1 MNSSISYAF
10 SQNHARSTAA
20 STTLEIPP
28 MSRQIPPGSP
38 KRVFRQAPQHIWDSK
53 QQKKPKSEMTLTELK
68 ELFPKQTWKPSTLL
82 MPVQAV
88 MLSCGGGKSDF
99 APNII
104 TVAWAGIVCSD
115 PAMISVSIRK
125 ERHSYGIISATKEF
139 IVNIPYASQA
149 KITDWCGMKSGRD
162 VDKFAETRLTPLPAT
177 QVKCPLIADCPIN
190 IECKVARVVPL
201 GSHDLFIAKILA
213 VNISPDLL
221 DKRGKL
227 SIEQADL
234 LAYAHSEYRTL
245 GKKIGTFGFS
255 VRKRK

>member
-1 MNSSISYAF
+1 M
-10 SQNHARSTAA
+10 ARK
-20 STTLEIPP
+20 
-28 MSRQIPPGSP
+28 IPPGSP
-38 KRVFRQAPQHIWDSK
+38 KRVFRQAPQHIWDSNQ
-53 QQKKPKSEMTLTELK
+53 QQKSKSEMTLTELK

-82 MPVQAV
+82 MPIPAV

-104 TVAWAGIVCSD
+104 TVAWAGIACSE
-115 PAMISVSIRK
+115 PAMLTVSIRK
-125 ERHSYGIISATKEF
+125 ERHSYDIISATKEF
-139 IVNIPYASQA
+139 VVNIPSASQA

-213 VNISPDLL
+213 VNISPELL

-227 SIEQADL
+227 NVEQADL